1 MAGVLGVGHVY
12 NGYRLGQEGYK
23 NLNEKYVKVIGYSDE
38 KEAANTETA
47 ESSESAH
54 EEILPADAPKMSAI
68 DIKGLQQIN
77 QDVIGWIE
85 VPAIDVSY
93 PIMQASDNEYYLH
106 RDIYQ
111 EYLFAGSI
119 FLDCK
124 NNPDIQDQNS
134 ILYGHNM
141 RDGSMFA
148 RLKNLR
154 DANKLEECPYF
165 WIYTETVN
173 HLYRIISVM
182 NTSNESSCYQL
193 EFADD
198 NEFESWILEM
208 ISSSETE
215 SKGIAEAS
223 GRQRKV
229 VTLSTCTENSLVKQ
243 VVQGIEIA
251 SVASK

>member
-23 NLNEKYVKVIGYSDE
+23 NLNEKYVKVIEYFDE
-38 KEAANTETA
+38 KESENTETA
-47 ESSESAH
+47 ENRGPVY
-54 EEILPADAPKMSAI
+54 EEILPVDAPKMSVI
-68 DIKGLQQIN
+68 DIQGLQQIN

-85 VPAIDVSY
+85 IPVIDVSY
-93 PIMQASDNEYYLH
+93 PIMQAKDNEYYLH
-106 RDIYQ
+106 RDIQQ

-124 NNPDIQDQNS
+124 NNSDFQDQNS

-141 RDGSMFA
+141 RDGSMFTG
-148 RLKNLR
+148 LKNLR
-154 DANKLEECPYF
+154 DANKLEECQYF

-173 HLYRIISVM
+173 YLYRIISVR

-193 EFADD
+193 EFSDD
-198 NEFESWILEM
+198 QEFESWILEM

-215 SKGIAEAS
+215 CLGLSDTS
-223 GRQRKV
+223 SHQRKV